1 MSQFH
6 LPLLRMNIIVR
17 VVTGV
22 IQDRDDNSYDRVTIV
37 YVVLAGISVA
47 VSLGLSVASWTFI
60 DLRQLQWSRKLRIS
74 RGDVLHERK
83 RRFEEGKGKSKAI
96 SKACLAALVVFVL
109 GGWCAYFWGV
119 ATGNNE

>member
-1 MSQFH
+1 
-6 LPLLRMNIIVR
+6 MNIIVR

-22 IQDRDDNSYDRVTIV
+22 IQDRDNNSYDNVTIV

-47 VSLGLSVASWTFI
+47 VSLGLSVASWRFV
-60 DLRQLQWSRKLRIS
+60 DLRQLQWSRKVRIS
-74 RGDVLHERK
+74 RGDVLQERR
-83 RRFEEGKGKSKAI
+83 RRFEEGKGPSKTI
-96 SKACLAALVVFVL
+96 SKACLVFLAVFVL